1 MKRFLEFIG
10 YSDQLH
16 DKNKFSYIITGV
28 GLLQILFFLFF
39 YVSQSLQVSQ
49 VLILQTVIIFLIYGS
64 SIIFYRKQK
73 FLIGKVIMAMALG
86 IQVFLLIWLWYPEAV
101 YMIMFFFIVPP
112 ITFIVF
118 DLEKKA
124 DRYALLFINVFVTFL
139 LIMGAILKPYEFLK
153 LNSEHK
159 MLFRMVTILMT
170 YFVQILVFFF
180 YAHRLAV
187 KNKEL
192 RILADT
198 DVLTNISNRRV
209 LFETGHKMFDMAKKY
224 DRDFMLMILDIDHFK
239 SINDKYG
246 HPIGD
251 HILKELTQLISMNIR
266 REDLLCRFGGEEFAI
281 ILKNIN
287 EEQESVIHTIWDIIN
302 SHHFY
307 ISEEE
312 HINVTFSAGVLSY
325 QKQLKSF
332 EDMVV
337 IADKLLYKA
346 KNDGR
351 NRIIFENGD
360 IIS

>member
-1 MKRFLEFIG
+1 MKRLLEFIG
-10 YSDQLH
+10 YSDQLN

-28 GLLQILFFLFF
+28 GLLQILFFLVF
-39 YVSQSLQVSQ
+39 YMLQSLQVSQ
-49 VLILQTVIIFLIYGS
+49 VLILQTTAVFLIYGS
-64 SIIFYRKQK
+64 SILFYKREM
-73 FLIGKVIMAMALG
+73 FLTGKIVMILALS

-124 DRYALLFINVFVTFL
+124 DRYALLLINIFVTFL
-139 LIMGAILKPYEFLK
+139 LIMGAILEPHELLE
-153 LNSEHK
+153 LNSEHE

-187 KNKEL
+187 KRKEL
-192 RILADT
+192 RLLADT

-209 LFETGHKMFDMAKKY
+209 LFEMGHKMFNMCSKY
-224 DRDFMLMILDIDHFK
+224 ESDFMLMILDIDHFK
-239 SINDKYG
+239 SINDMYG
-246 HPIGD
+246 HPVGD
-251 HILKELTQLISMNIR
+251 QILRELTQLISKNIR

-281 ILKNIN
+281 ILKNVN
-287 EEQESVIHTIWDIIN
+287 EEQESVIRTIRDIIN
-302 SHHFY
+302 NHHFY
-307 ISEEE
+307 VNEHE
-312 HINVTFSAGVLSY
+312 HINVTFSAGVLSC
-325 QKQLKSF
+325 QKQLQSF
-332 EDMVV
+332 EQMVV

-346 KNDGR
+346 KNEGR

-360 IIS
+360 IIL